1 MNDLNA
7 IDQDKMK
14 PLNNYI
20 DHTLLKPTAT
30 VSQIS
35 ALCEEARQFSFYAV
49 CVNSC
54 YLPEA
59 KKALLGSEV
68 KLAAVIGFPLGAM
81 ATEAKVKETV
91 YCMEQGA
98 DEIDMVINLGWLRSG
113 MKKEVIQ
120 EIEQIKSAVGQGT
133 LKVILETCYLSEE
146 EIRLACDLSLQGG
159 ADFVKTSTGFGPGGA
174 TLEAVKIMKESVGD
188 RAGIKASGG
197 IRDRKTAMEYIRA
210 GATRIGTSSGVIM
223 MKEK

>member
-7 IDQDKMK
+7 IDPDEMK
-14 PLNNYI
+14 PLNSYI

-30 VSQIS
+30 AAEIET
-35 ALCEEARQFSFYAV
+35 LCEEARQFDFYAV

-54 YLPEA
+54 YLPVA
-59 KKALLGSEV
+59 KKALKGSGV

-91 YCMEQGA
+91 YCMAHGA

-113 MKKEVIQ
+113 MHREIVL
-120 EIEQIKSAVGQGT
+120 EIEKIKTAVGQGI
-133 LKVILETCYLSEE
+133 LKVILETSYLSEE
-146 EIRLACDLSLQGG
+146 EIRLACDLSLRGG

-174 TLEAVKIMKESVGD
+174 TPEAVKIMKESVGD

-197 IRDRKTAMEYIRA
+197 IRDRETAMEYIEA
-210 GATRIGTSSGVIM
+210 GATRIGTSSGVKM
-223 MKEK
+223 MTEK